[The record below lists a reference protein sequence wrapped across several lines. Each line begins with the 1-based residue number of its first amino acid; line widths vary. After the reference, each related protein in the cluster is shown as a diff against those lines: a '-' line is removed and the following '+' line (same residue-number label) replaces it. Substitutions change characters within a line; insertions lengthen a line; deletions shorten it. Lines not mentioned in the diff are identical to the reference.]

1 MWKASYEEVYIVRLS
16 LASCDLAKG
25 PLAAAFLHMFQI
37 NKDKILEIH
46 FILSELCL
54 HTSRSFKDSFR
65 YSRAVF
71 VSEMQQRRGSGFQS
85 LVSFLKM

>member
-1 MWKASYEEVYIVRLS
+1 MKKCTCCS
-16 LASCDLAKG
+16 SCDLTKG
-25 PLAAAFLHMFQI
+25 PLAAAFLHMFRVS
-37 NKDKILEIH
+37 KDKILEIH
-46 FILSELCL
+46 FVLSKLCL
-54 HTSRSFKDSFR
+54 HTSRSFKDSLR